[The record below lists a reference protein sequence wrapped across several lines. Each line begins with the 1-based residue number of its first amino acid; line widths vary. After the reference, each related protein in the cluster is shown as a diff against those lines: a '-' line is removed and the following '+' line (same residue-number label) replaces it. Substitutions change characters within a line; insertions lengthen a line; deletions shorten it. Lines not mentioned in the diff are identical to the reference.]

1 MANEPSNTLDSSRDS
16 GSAGMTIDATSNRWP
31 ADVHAGAGTATNT
44 DSILEHCTRTLLDGV
59 LILASHSA
67 GTTVTIYEHDGTT
80 VVETLSIAANQ
91 AAPLFIPLGGPN
103 GREVPSGLCAK
114 VSNTGTIPRMFFR
127 RADGNPY
134 E

>member
-1 MANEPSNTLDSSRDS
+1 MTTQALTDPSHGT
-16 GSAGMTIDATSNRWP
+16 GSIGMTIDATSNRWP

-44 DSILEHCTRTLLDGV
+44 DSILEYSGRTLLDGL
-59 LILASHSA
+59 LILAAHSS

-80 VVETLSIAANQ
+80 VVETIPIAANQ
-91 AAPLFIPLGGPN
+91 ACPLFVPIGGPN

-114 VSNTGTIPRMFFR
+114 VSNTATIPRMYFR

-134 E
+134 EV